1 MTIHVNIGE
10 AKTRL
15 SELVAAALRGEEV
28 IVQRDGQPKV
38 RLVPL
43 PEAEAM
49 EREALAAKRRAA
61 FGFAREKYAHLPP
74 EAFDVPPSMTDEE
87 IEERYQRKFGAPSD

>member
-28 IVQRDGQPKV
+28 ILQKAGVPKLK
-38 RLVPL
+38 LVPI
-43 PEAEAM
+43 EIANRA
-49 EREALAAKRRAA
+49 EREEIARRRVQAVGAFKEEFKGFDLSLEALKADR
-61 FGFAREKYAHLPP
+61 GDP
-74 EAFDVPPSMTDEE
+74 
-87 IEERYQRKFGAPSD
+87 EERFRRKFGSAD